1 MNENISKLNHLDC
14 CGCAVCAFSC
24 PVGAISMIL
33 ERDGFFYPKVDEG
46 KCIGCGKCVAA
57 CPEITPVS
65 QNKINRYYLAQ
76 SKDKEALMNSS
87 SGAAF
92 YELARYVIEQGGFVS
107 GCVLDEQD
115 QMPVHIVTNSDSD
128 LRKMQGS
135 KYVQSKIPSDVYR
148 KIQGLVGNKKRVLF
162 CGTPCQVS
170 ALRHALK
177 DDKNLIPVD
186 LICHGVGSPGA
197 YKEHIDRIGDSLGE
211 KVKGVSFRSKKGY
224 TYPDNFHL
232 EVKGRNKRYDRSS
245 LRDKYFASFATSR
258 FLRESCYRCK
268 FSTVERQGWISL
280 GDYLVE
286 QNTDA
291 FDRKLGIS
299 LICVNSV
306 DGEKLLSD
314 ISSRLNLHELIKKPV
329 KKNLKRPE
337 PRPKIRNRYNQA
349 DFRFEKS
356 VDNRRVMRLL
366 LSDYVKAFLPKT
378 MKKKIKKILRSK

>member
-65 QNKINRYYLAQ
+65 KNIINKYYIAQ
-76 SKDKEALMNSS
+76 SKDKEVLMKSS

-92 YELARYVIEQGGFVS
+92 YELARYVIDQGGFVS
-107 GCVLDEQD
+107 GCVLDEHD
-115 QMPVHIVTNSDSD
+115 QMPVHIVTNRISD
-128 LRKMQGS
+128 LRRMQGS
-135 KYVQSKIPSDVYR
+135 KYVQSKISSDVYG
-148 KIQGLVGNKKRVLF
+148 KIQELVGNKKRVLF
-162 CGTPCQVS
+162 CGTPCQIS
-170 ALRHALK
+170 ALRHAVK

-186 LICHGVGSPGA
+186 LICHGIGSPGA
-197 YKEHIDRIGDSLGE
+197 YKEHIDRIGESLGE

-224 TYPDNFHL
+224 TYPDNYHL
-232 EVKGRNKRYDRSS
+232 EVKGQSKRYDRSIW
-245 LRDKYFASFATSR
+245 RDKFFATFADSR

-268 FSTVERQGWISL
+268 YATVERQGWISL
-280 GDYLVE
+280 GDYSVE

-291 FDRKLGIS
+291 FDRKLGLN
-299 LICVNSV
+299 LICVNTV

-314 ISSRLNLHELIKKPV
+314 ISSRLILHELTKAPV
-329 KKNLKRPE
+329 KQNLKRPE
-337 PRPKIRNRYNQA
+337 PRPQIRNRYNQA
-349 DFRFEKS
+349 DFQSENT
-356 VDNRRVMRLL
+356 VENRKVMRLL
-366 LSDYVKAFLPKT
+366 FSDYIKSFLPKT
-378 MKKKIKKILRSK
+378 LKKKIKKLLRK